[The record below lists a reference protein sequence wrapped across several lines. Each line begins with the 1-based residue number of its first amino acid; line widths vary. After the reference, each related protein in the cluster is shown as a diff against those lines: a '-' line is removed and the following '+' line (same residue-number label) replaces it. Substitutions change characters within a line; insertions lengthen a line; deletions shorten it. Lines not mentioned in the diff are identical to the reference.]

1 MVGWGWGRY
10 SVAIYPICA
19 TMVHLFSGRHVM
31 DALILAIDLG
41 TSGPKVGLITPQ
53 GIVVDC
59 EIETTKLNILPGSGA
74 EQDPDD
80 WWAAIKT
87 AMARLLANNP
97 DAVGKIKAIG
107 VTSQWS
113 GTVAVDRDGRHLM
126 NAIIWMDSRGAPYAQ
141 QVTDGFPKVEGY
153 GLSRLITWVR
163 LTGGIPTQSGK
174 DPIAHILYIKHQLP
188 DIYRHTHRFL
198 EPKDYLNLRLTGQ
211 YASSYETIT
220 LHWVT
225 DNRDINA
232 IRYDEKLLSW
242 STIDKEKL
250 PPLKRAVDVL
260 GPIRPEVARELGLPA
275 DIPVIMGT
283 PDIHSAA
290 IGSGA
295 VADFE
300 PHLYIGTSSWL
311 TCHVPYKKTDL
322 FHNMASLP
330 SAVPGRYFLINEQE
344 TAGACLAFLR
354 DNILYADDELRRDTR
369 VENVYPIFDRMV
381 EATPPGDDKVIFTP
395 WLHGER
401 TPVDDRH
408 VRGGFH
414 NLSLRTTRAHMIR
427 SVFEGV
433 AFNSRWLLQYVEKFT
448 GRRMERIRIIGG
460 GANSNVWCQII
471 ADVMNRTIVQM
482 REPIQANLRGVGLL
496 AAVATGHTTFAQ
508 INNDVPV
515 AAEFTPN
522 PANRAIYDELYAA
535 YSEIYKQNKRIFA
548 KLNQS

>member
-1 MVGWGWGRY
+1 
-10 SVAIYPICA
+10 
-19 TMVHLFSGRHVM
+19 M

-53 GIVVDC
+53 GVVVDC
-59 EIETTKLNILPGSGA
+59 EIEATKLNILPGGGA

-80 WWAAIKT
+80 WWAAIKA

-97 DAVGKIKAIG
+97 AAIGKIRAIG

-113 GTVAVDRDGRHLM
+113 GTVALGRDGRHLM

-141 QVTDGFPKVEGY
+141 EITGGFPKVEGY
-153 GLSRLITWVR
+153 GLSRLLTWVR

-174 DPIAHILYIKHQLP
+174 DPIAHILYVKHRLP
-188 DIYRHTHRFL
+188 DIYRHTHQFL

-225 DNRDINA
+225 DNRDIDA
-232 IRYDEKLLSW
+232 IRYDEKLLRW
-242 STIDKEKL
+242 STIDPTKL

-260 GPIRPEVARELGLPA
+260 GPIQPDVARELGLPA

-515 AAEFTPN
+515 AAEFTPD